1 LVDKFDI
8 QERSRIMALI
18 RSRDTSPEK
27 LVRRLIHKM
36 GYRFRLYRKDLPGT
50 PDIVLPRLKKVIC
63 VHGCFWHGHARCPRA
78 PRPTTNVSFWE
89 RKITLNIARDQKVK
103 RSLKVLGWKV
113 LTIWQCQTRNV
124 SVLRG
129 RLKRF
134 LDGA

>member
-1 LVDKFDI
+1 
-8 QERSRIMALI
+8 MALI
-18 RSRDTSPEK
+18 RNRDTGPEK
-27 LVRRLIHKM
+27 LVRSLLHKM
-36 GYRFRLYRKDLPGT
+36 GYRFRLYRGDLPGT

-63 VHGCFWHGHARCPRA
+63 IHGCFWHGHAGCPRA
-78 PRPTTNVSFWE
+78 TRPATNVSFWK
-89 RKITLNIARDQKVK
+89 RKITMNIARDEKAK
-103 RSLKVLGWKV
+103 RNLKALGWKV